1 VRDVLNNG
9 AMPAVFYYLHTVQ
22 PDEIDTL
29 NHANNVAYVQWLQ
42 DAAVAHS
49 SARGWPPE
57 RHLALGAGWVVRSH
71 TIEYIRPARLGDEI
85 VVQTWV
91 ADFKKVTSRRRY
103 RIYRVEDGV
112 LLAQA
117 ETLWAFVTY
126 ATGQPTRIHP
136 DVAASFELPEGD
148 PKPYQPGDVK
158 IVKA

>member
-1 VRDVLNNG
+1 
-9 AMPAVFYYLHTVQ
+9 MPVVFYYVHTVQ
-22 PDEIDTL
+22 PSEIDPL
-29 NHANNVAYVQWLQ
+29 NHANNVVYVQWLQ

-49 SARGWPPE
+49 AARGWPPE
-57 RHLALGAGWVVRSH
+57 RYLALGAGWVVRSH
-71 TIEYIRPARLGDEI
+71 TIEYIHPARLGDEI

-103 RIYRVEDGV
+103 RIYRVNDGC

-136 DVAASFELPEGD
+136 EVVASFKLPEGD
-148 PKPYQPGDVK
+148 PPPYRPGELSLVK
-158 IVKA
+158 S

>member
-1 VRDVLNNG
+1 
-9 AMPAVFYYLHTVQ
+9 MPAIFYYRHTVQ
-22 PDEIDTL
+22 PDEIDNL

-49 SARGWPPE
+49 LARGWSPE
-57 RHLALGAGWVVRSH
+57 RYLALGIGWVVRSH

-136 DVAASFELPEGD
+136 DVVASFELPGSD
-148 PKPYQPGDVK
+148 PPPYQPGDLKMVR
-158 IVKA
+158 A

>member
-1 VRDVLNNG
+1 
-9 AMPAVFYYLHTVQ
+9 MPAVYYFLHAVRS
-22 PDEIDTL
+22 DEIDPL

-71 TIEYIRPARLGDEI
+71 TIEYIRPAKLADEI

-91 ADFKKVTSRRRY
+91 ADLKKVTSRRKY
-103 RIYRVEDGV
+103 RIYRVRDGA

-117 ETLWAFVTY
+117 ETVWAFVTY
-126 ATGQPTRIHP
+126 GTGQPTRIHP
-136 DVAASFELPEGD
+136 DVAASFELPKSE
-148 PKPYQPGDVK
+148 PPPYRPGE
-158 IVKA
+158 ILLINS